1 MKPVTTFLLGCFLS
15 GLTLQPVLA
24 AVTMASPEQDRRAKQ
39 ALPPSGKALVYVIRT
54 GDTDTG
60 TAPGLWLN
68 GRDSGQ
74 LVPNTYGMWAAGPGR
89 LDIRAGQADAAPLTF
104 TSQVGQVYFV
114 QLTVRNGVSELK
126 QVSEG
131 AGRTGLQQAR
141 LVLDP
146 VLAARA
152 AAAPRPSAPDPIY
165 EPVAQET
172 PVVKKTPKAS
182 PEPDEDE
189 NGVDGVTLIAKAGSF
204 RLSTESQTILGLSR
218 SFTAANVAAYG
229 VEGEW
234 RSQSGFAFGVEAFGH
249 TQDYITV
256 GSAESGD
263 MAVTSVFFN
272 FKKYF
277 RPNAVVQPYFGIG
290 IGGAAA
296 SLTAGTSGGITGN
309 AGGFAAQGMAG
320 IAFRWRHVG
329 IYTEIKYERAE
340 LEATNAGTGVAETI
354 DASGAGVFAGM
365 SVHF

>member
-39 ALPPSGKALVYVIRT
+39 ALPPSGKALVYVYRT

-74 LVPNTYGMWAAGPGR
+74 LVPNSYGMWAAGPGR
-89 LDIRAGQADAAPLTF
+89 LDIRAGKADAAPLTF
-104 TSQVGQVYFV
+104 TSQVGRVYFV
-114 QLTVRNGVSELK
+114 QLSVSKGGSELK
-126 QVSEG
+126 LVSDDT
-131 AGRTGLQQAR
+131 GRTGLQHAR

-152 AAAPRPSAPDPIY
+152 AAVPRPFAPDPIP
-165 EPVAQET
+165 EPAVQET
-172 PVVKKTPKAS
+172 PVVEKTPKAR

-218 SFTAANVAAYG
+218 SFTAANVAYG

-277 RPNAVVQPYFGIG
+277 RPNAVVQPYFGLG
-290 IGGAAA
+290 IGGAAVNV
-296 SLTAGTSGGITGN
+296 TAGTSGGITGT

-329 IYTEIKYERAE
+329 IYTEIKYERAVI
-340 LEATNAGTGVAETI
+340 EANDTGTGLVETL
-354 DASGAGVFAGM
+354 DLSGAGVFAGLN
-365 SVHF
+365 VHF